1 MVLTVVA
8 FHFPAY
14 FVVGAQNAILVNES
28 RSLTKYT
35 KGLYFFT
42 ILLFIVAILQVIIM
56 VKDSYDK
63 WIEKRDSVF
72 TTENMVIPPEIPITV
87 QTNNHNP

>member
-1 MVLTVVA
+1 
-8 FHFPAY
+8 
-14 FVVGAQNAILVNES
+14 
-28 RSLTKYT
+28 
-35 KGLYFFT
+35 
-42 ILLFIVAILQVIIM
+42 VAILQVIIM